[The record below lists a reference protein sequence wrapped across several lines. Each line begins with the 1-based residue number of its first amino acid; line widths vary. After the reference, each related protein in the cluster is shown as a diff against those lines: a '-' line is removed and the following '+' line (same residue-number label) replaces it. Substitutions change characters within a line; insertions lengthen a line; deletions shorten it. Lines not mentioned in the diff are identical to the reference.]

1 MANETNFFTK
11 KIRLWKEATKGV
23 TPGTIARAY
32 SVTALSLSL
41 AETQKTEKN
50 PVLGNGGQAPRTD
63 FGASDYA
70 GNIECKYTGGIMP
83 ILMNQ
88 IIGKATKTDA
98 ATAGWVTLTIHA
110 VGDIVSTTTGSHT
123 LVCVTAGTTGATEPV
138 YTGLSEGDLVT
149 DGTVV
154 WKFREKTL
162 KKYVGSLNPCLETM
176 GIEIVS
182 QTGCETTPVE
192 FTERYT
198 GVFLNTFEIAKSGGN
213 VIYKYSIPAVAMGR
227 IDSEQTGWTAAT
239 ITTETAIV
247 DRAYGYD
254 DVKVLVAGVE
264 PVNSNS
270 FKMTVNRNTA
280 LEYGVAVGE
289 RIDNTPIV
297 TVDGEMV
304 LKFTKEQYA
313 LVYENPEQ
321 TVVITMSN
329 GNGDKTVLTFPM
341 VETLRAPLTYSTDR
355 PIYLTIKL
363 GAVGDASTSTVSY
376 ETVSDTNW

>member
-1 MANETNFFTK
+1 MANETNYSTK
-11 KIRLWKEATKGV
+11 LIRLWKEATKGV
-23 TPGTIARAY
+23 TPGTIAQAY
-32 SVTALSLSL
+32 SVTAISLSL

-50 PVLGNGGQAPRTD
+50 PTLGNGGQASRTD

-88 IIGKATKTDA
+88 IIGRATKTTA
-98 ATAGWVTLTIHA
+98 ATAGWKTLTLYA
-110 VGDIVSTTTGSHT
+110 VGGIVSTTTGSHT
-123 LVCVTAGTTGATEPV
+123 LVCVKAGTTGATEPV
-138 YTGLSEGDLVT
+138 YTSKVEGDLIT

-154 WKFREKTL
+154 WMFRAKEL

-182 QTGCETTPVE
+182 QTGCEVTPVT

-213 VIYKYSIPAVAMGR
+213 VIYKYSLPAVAMGR
-227 IDSEQTGWTAAT
+227 GDSEQAGWTAAT

-254 DVKVLVAGVE
+254 DVKILVAGVE
-264 PVNSNS
+264 PVNCNS
-270 FKMTVNRNTA
+270 FKMTINRNTA
-280 LEYGVAVGE
+280 LEYGVKVGE

-297 TVDGEMV
+297 TADGEMV

-313 LVYENPEQ
+313 LVYANPTQ
-321 TVVITMSN
+321 TVSITMAN
-329 GNGDKTVLTFPM
+329 GNGDKTILTFPM
-341 VETLRAPLTYSTDR
+341 VETLRAPLTYATDK
-355 PIYLTIKL
+355 PIYLTVKL
-363 GAVGDASTSTVSY
+363 GAVGDSSASTVSY